1 MNYVIDCSTAFKWV
15 VAEPDSAKGLR
26 LRDDFKNGITV
37 LYAPDLFPTEIANA
51 LMIAERRGRIGPGEG
66 AVLLGDVMKTLPLIG
81 RSHLFLPRAYE
92 IAQLHQATVYDCLF
106 VALAEHEVCDFVT
119 ADDKL
124 VKKLQSTFPFVISLA
139 SLP

>member
-15 VAEPDSAKGLR
+15 VAEPDSTKALL

-37 LYAPDLFPTEIANA
+37 LFAPDLFPTEIANA
-51 LMIAERRGRIGPGEG
+51 LIIAERRNRIGPGEG
-66 AVLLGDVMKTLPLIG
+66 AILLRDVLKTLPLVRRG
-81 RSHLFLPRAYE
+81 HLVLPRAYE
-92 IAQLHQATVYDCLF
+92 IAHLHQTTVYDSLY
-106 VALAEHEVCDFVT
+106 VALAEHEACDFVT

-124 VKKLQSTFPFVISLA
+124 VNKLQGTFPFVISLA

>member
-15 VAEPDSAKGLR
+15 VAEADSAKAIQ
-26 LRDDFKNGITV
+26 LRDDFRNGINV
-37 LYAPDLFPTEIANA
+37 LMAPDLFPTEIGNVL
-51 LMIAERRGRIGPGEG
+51 LMAERRSRIKPGQG
-66 AVLLGDVMKTLPLIG
+66 SIFLADVCKTLPLIRRG
-81 RSHLFLPRAYE
+81 VFLLPRAYE
-92 IAQLHQATVYDCLF
+92 IAHLHQATVYDCLY

-124 VKKLQSTFPFVISLA
+124 VKKLQGTFPFVISLS